1 MATYDSTLRL
11 AHANKLDFSTT
22 FLYYLDNITW
32 KVIPLLQEPVSVN
45 YTIDDSSDNASI
57 RFVST
62 TLTSKL
68 ANGTFVTLVY
78 APDTTDKS
86 LFGIPTYNGV
96 KPTNHDVL
104 VIKNGRCYQ
113 KGNSSIWYHEY
124 QCVELIELLK
134 EVTMETLTF
143 SSDEQ
148 ITVQYAG
155 AGTSTTYYKNPFNA
169 LTILERILKLTRT
182 PTSVEDNSWYNRIAI
197 GDSDWLSTEL
207 IGVDDTFNENTL
219 YDALIKLGGYLGR
232 YPVLYF
238 NPDYDTTNE
247 QFTLYFEKRAIN
259 RSNPITLASLI
270 ANASDLVESDDSPL
284 AQSIV
289 ANAQNMIGSKVVY
302 YPSKS
307 QYAPANNQD
316 LEDTEVLATSPLC
329 LVLDYP
335 ISQVIQLTK
344 LVYVVQYIGGV
355 RQTPTETYSTIP
367 CFKYEDWLVQDNRNS
382 KAYFKENENIIYFGS
397 SINLSGQ
404 GYDVIDAN
412 TTQFTYHLFQAQA
425 YTNIQAS
432 AYVGD
437 SEYSQFFNQTDNLV
451 DSSTFAQQVKN
462 YQIANS
468 GSDWT
473 ASKIVDT
480 YAEILQCGQLV
491 TDNSDEYVI
500 SGVSFNTLTQG
511 NKVAYK
517 VAYQLNQDVV
527 RRNLFIKARDGV
539 RNYQTYYENTHER
552 FINIKEKIRV
562 SVQFDEL
569 TLTSLNTFK
578 YITDPKIVMGGFWFN
593 EPMVEMAVV
602 KTTSVVDTN
611 SSGTTTETFNKY
623 FQFNCNK
630 TQFGNSVLLNMRA
643 LTNVRVGNSV
653 GAVLGG
659 TAYQTQTPAIYTDPF
674 GCVQEMQ
681 VGIIPTINE
690 QELMAYNFPIMP
702 SGNYTSLYAGAFIK
716 IPTLY
721 IDKDSREIFNLT
733 LQFDFEPIGTTKISP
748 ELIKYSGL
756 LGTTQMPYDSYSFYV
771 LETTPN
777 TYEVGDIGAGVVATI
792 SNSSYY
798 NSAIRGMTLYF
809 VAPITLDSSKEYF
822 LSQMINGENKI
833 IAKLDDGSVRD
844 REEVDCLTIYF

>member
-45 YTIDDSSDNASI
+45 YTIDDSSDNATI
-57 RFVST
+57 RFIST
-62 TLTSKL
+62 TLERKL
-68 ANGTFVTLVY
+68 DNGSFVTLVY
-78 APDTTDKS
+78 APDTTLKS
-86 LFGIPTYNGV
+86 SFGIPIYSGV

-113 KGNSSIWYHEY
+113 KGNATLWYHEY

-134 EVTMETLTF
+134 DVTMETLTF

-148 ITVQYAG
+148 VTVEYVG
-155 AGTSTTYYKNPFNA
+155 AGTSTTYYKSGYNA

-182 PTSVEDNSWYNRIAI
+182 PTSVEDNSWYNKIVI
-197 GDSDWLSTEL
+197 GDSDWLETEM

-219 YDALIKLGGYLGR
+219 YDALIKIGGYLGR

-259 RSNPITLASLI
+259 RSTPVQLEDLI
-270 ANASDLVESDDSPL
+270 ANASDYIESDDSPI

-289 ANAQNMIGSKVVY
+289 ANAQNMIGSELVY
-302 YPSKS
+302 YPSKN
-307 QYAPANNQD
+307 QYAPANKKD
-316 LEDTEVLATSPLC
+316 LEALVIEATDELC

-335 ISQVIQLTK
+335 ISQVIALKK
-344 LVYVVQYIGGV
+344 LVYVVQYISGV
-355 RQTPTETYSTIP
+355 RQTPSETYSTIP
-367 CFKYEDWLVQDNRNS
+367 CFKYEDWLVQKDRDD

-397 SINLSGQ
+397 NINLSGQ
-404 GYDVIDAN
+404 GYDYIGET
-412 TTQFTYHLFQAQA
+412 TTQFTYHLFQAQV

-437 SEYSQFFNQTDNLV
+437 SEYSQFFNQTDSLV
-451 DSSTFAQQVKN
+451 DSSTFAKQVKN
-462 YQIANS
+462 YQEANS

-473 ASKIVDT
+473 ISKVVDD
-480 YAEILQCGQLV
+480 YAEILPCGQLV
-491 TDNSDEYVI
+491 VDNADEYVI
-500 SGVSFNTLTQG
+500 SGVSFNTFTFNG
-511 NKVAYK
+511 KVAYK

-552 FINIKEKIRV
+552 FINLKEKINV
-562 SVQFDEL
+562 SVQFNEL
-569 TLTSLNTFK
+569 TLASLNTFK
-578 YITDPKIVMGGFWFN
+578 YIADAKIVMGGFWFN

-611 SSGTTTETFNKY
+611 ASGTTTETFEKH

-643 LTNVRVGNSV
+643 LTNVGVGNSV
-653 GAVLGG
+653 GEVLSGIA
-659 TAYQTQTPAIYTDPF
+659 TQTQRQAIYTDPF

-681 VGIIPTINE
+681 VGIIGQVPE
-690 QELMAYNFPIMP
+690 KELMAYNFPVIDSSDYSSYY
-702 SGNYTSLYAGAFIK
+702 SGAYIK

-756 LGTTQMPYDSYSFYV
+756 LGTTSASDGSYSFYV
-771 LETTPN
+771 LETTPD
-777 TYEVGDIGAGVVATI
+777 TYEVGDIGVGVVATI
-792 SNSSYY
+792 SNSAYY

-809 VAPITLDSSKEYF
+809 VAPITLDSAKEYF
-822 LSQMINGENKI
+822 ISQMINGKNKI